1 MELEKGQFFRT
12 HYKSKINYVIDV
24 FTDEDTGKLIYEVAN
39 PTIEADGKRNYYI
52 EAESLDIYKASRDV
66 YDIIDNRDLLQVF
79 INDIDYLT
87 QVRKEEDKLVAYIEG
102 KKYTLEELKQL
113 DAINTIY
120 GMQDLLLKGL
130 NLRDLEE

>member
-12 HYKSKINYVIDV
+12 NYKSKINYVIDV